1 MAAIAAC
8 NNVYL
13 KLGGIGMPM
22 MGFRWDKRDKPAT
35 SAELAEAWS
44 DPIQYAIEVFGAE
57 RCMFESNFPV
67 DKRGVGYVPLWN
79 SFKLIASSCS
89 TDEKR
94 DLFYNTAARAYR
106 LPLLEKS

>member
-44 DPIQYAIEVFGAE
+44 DPIQYAIEVLGRRDACLSQISQLTNALGMCLFGTA
-57 RCMFESNFPV
+57 SN
-67 DKRGVGYVPLWN
+67 
-79 SFKLIASSCS
+79 S
-89 TDEKR
+89 
-94 DLFYNTAARAYR
+94 
-106 LPLLEKS
+106 